1 MSAQAPTL
9 MKRLAMAVG
18 VAAAGATVA
27 ILLAITP
34 SPASAM
40 PPPPDTCSEAAA
52 GGLLPIPPNDGRVT
66 LCHFTGSDGNP
77 YVINQPSLS
86 AALTHA
92 GHHDDCVRYFDG
104 SLQCGL

>member
-1 MSAQAPTL
+1 MSSQAPNLTMRIVSAL
-9 MKRLAMAVG
+9 C

-27 ILLAITP
+27 VVLGITP
-34 SPASAM
+34 APAMAL
-40 PPPPDTCSEAAA
+40 PPDPTTCSEAAA
-52 GGLLPIPPNDGRVT
+52 AGLLPLPPNAARVT

-77 YVINQPSLS
+77 FVINQPSLS

-104 SLQCGL
+104 SVQCGL